1 VWQPVDMHTPT
12 LINNGENMQIEA
24 VSSFIIDK
32 LENELP
38 AYLTYHNVDHT
49 KKVLKHVLQIAAG
62 EGVIGRELDLLCTA
76 ALFHDTGF
84 IERYTGHEEVS
95 CQIAKQYLP
104 QFEYSTSEIE
114 EIGEIIEATKIPQ
127 SPKSRLSRILCDADL
142 YYLGTDDYGV
152 TSEKLY
158 SEFFKQGIAKN
169 KMEWQRQQIV
179 FLASHQYFTKTAQEQ
194 LAGKQKKNLILLQSK
209 TESPH
214 TIKHHESTISDI
226 FLIII
231 GVIITSFALKG
242 FLVPN
247 HFFDGGITGISLLIH
262 ELNHFNLAY
271 VIVLANVPFIIM
283 SIYAINKGFALK
295 TFFCI
300 ALLGVCLLYPGFP
313 VITSDKLLVSIFGGF
328 FLGIGIGLTMRAG
341 CAVDGIEVLALY
353 TLRRSSFSISEIIL
367 ALNIIIFSL
376 AAIQF
381 GIQTA
386 LYSMLTY
393 FTASKTIDY
402 VIEGIQAY
410 TGVTIISG
418 KSNEIKHR
426 LVNELG
432 RGITV
437 YKGERG
443 YLPGKFDIHDD
454 CDIIFTVITRL
465 ELRKLK
471 NMVTEVDPN
480 AFVFA
485 NTIKETSGGIIKRR
499 HLH

>member
-1 VWQPVDMHTPT
+1 
-12 LINNGENMQIEA
+12 MQVEETGA
-24 VSSFIIDK
+24 FIIDK
-32 LENELP
+32 LAKELP
-38 AYLTYHNVDHT
+38 DYLIYHNVEHT
-49 KKVLKHVLQIAAG
+49 LQVLKHAEAIATA
-62 EGVIGRELDLLCTA
+62 EGITGHERDLLYTA
-76 ALFHDTGF
+76 AYYHDAGF
-84 IERYTGHEEVS
+84 LEAYTGHEEIS
-95 CQIAKQYLP
+95 CRIARESLP
-104 QFEYSTSEIE
+104 IFGYSPSEIE
-114 EIGEIIEATKIPQ
+114 EVCEIIMATKIPQ
-127 SPKSRLSRILCDADL
+127 QPKTQIAEILCDADL
-142 YYLGTDDYGV
+142 YYLGTDDYGIF
-152 TSEKLY
+152 TEKLY
-158 SEFFKQGIAKN
+158 PEFHREGIVKN
-169 KMEWQRQQIV
+169 KQEWQRQQIA
-179 FLASHQYFTKTAQEQ
+179 FLATHQYFSQTARN
-194 LAGKQKKNLILLQSK
+194 LLSAKRDKNLIQLKAK

-214 TIKHHESTISDI
+214 TFKNHESTIQDF
-226 FLIII
+226 FLIVF

-262 ELNHFNLAY
+262 ELYHFNLAY
-271 VIVLANVPFIIM
+271 VIVLANIPFIIM
-283 SIYAINKGFALK
+283 SMYAINRGFAIK

-300 ALLGVCLLYPGFP
+300 VLLGICLLYPGFP

-328 FLGIGIGLTMRAG
+328 FLGMGIGLTMRAG

-353 TLRRSSFSISEIIL
+353 TLRRSSFTISEIIL
-367 ALNIIIFSL
+367 GLNIIIFGL
-376 AAIQF
+376 AAIKF
-381 GIQTA
+381 NLQTA

-418 KSNEIKHR
+418 KSDEIKHR

-443 YLPGKFDIHDD
+443 YLPGRFDVHDD
-454 CDIIFTVITRL
+454 CDIIFTIITRL

-471 NMVTEVDPN
+471 NMVSDVDPN

-485 NTIKETSGGIIKRR
+485 STIKEASGGIVKKR
-499 HLH
+499 HMH

>member
-1 VWQPVDMHTPT
+1 
-12 LINNGENMQIEA
+12 MQVEA
-24 VSSFIIDK
+24 AASFILDK
-32 LENELP
+32 LKKELP
-38 AYLTYHNVDHT
+38 SYLSYHNVEHT
-49 KKVLKHVLQIAAG
+49 QKVLKHALEIATEENITG
-62 EGVIGRELDLLCTA
+62 EELDILCTA
-76 ALFHDTGF
+76 ALFHDAGF
-84 IERYTGHEEVS
+84 IEKYTGHEEVS
-95 CQIAKQYLP
+95 CRIAKEYLP
-104 QFEYSTSEIE
+104 QFDYSEKEID
-114 EIGEIIEATKIPQ
+114 EICELIMATKLPQ
-127 SPKSRLSRILCDADL
+127 TPKNRLAEILCDADL
-142 YYLGTDDYGV
+142 YYLGTDDY
-152 TSEKLY
+152 SFIAEKLY
-158 SEFFKQGIAKN
+158 PEFLKHGFAKD
-169 KMEWQRQQIV
+169 KMDWQRHQIT
-179 FLASHQYFTKTAQEQ
+179 FLEAHQYFTEIAREQ

-209 TESPH
+209 TDSPH

-226 FLIII
+226 FLIIV

-247 HFFDGGITGISLLIH
+247 HFFDGGITGISLLVH
-262 ELNHFNLAY
+262 EMYHFNLAY
-271 VIVLANVPFIIM
+271 VIVLCNVPFIIM
-283 SIYAINKGFALK
+283 SVYAINKGFAIK

-300 ALLGVCLLYPGFP
+300 VLLGICLLYSGFP

-328 FLGIGIGLTMRAG
+328 FLGLGIGLTMRAG

-353 TLRRSSFSISEIIL
+353 TLRRSSFTISEIIL
-367 ALNIIIFSL
+367 GLNIIIFSL
-376 AAIQF
+376 AAFQF

-418 KSNEIKHR
+418 KSDEIKHR

-443 YLPGKFDIHDD
+443 YLPGKFDVHDD
-454 CDIIFTVITRL
+454 CDIIFTIITRL

-471 NMVTEVDPN
+471 NMVNDVDPN

-485 NTIKETSGGIIKRR
+485 NTIRETSGGIIKRR
-499 HLH
+499 HIH